1 MTKKDFVAR
10 GSAWI
15 QRAPEDGKDAVS
27 YEILLDTDSVVLKSD
42 TKKFE
47 THKLG
52 DVHFIYRQGS
62 YTEDMTSRIIETY
75 SYIILYYGYEPKK
88 DDKGNEV
95 LGSDGKPVM
104 EYKVI
109 TYSAN
114 EGVTDIYNTMQMNV
128 GDDADCYGAKY
139 IWYDKNLPDTDEVM
153 FEKIW
158 SELDGIPPQEL
169 GIKIL
174 ATKMFTVRRE
184 ADSVQSS
191 DVMFAIGDSK
201 TTAPTTGWITNFSG
215 LTLADG
221 KYVWTCTKT
230 TLTNGTSYY
239 TGAYCLGDCYDFA
252 RVEELYALGS
262 SATKSPDIDSSLGVN
277 IWQSSYTPK
286 KGMYLW
292 TCVRVTYN
300 DNTPPYYL
308 NKRCVNYFPTD
319 GTNGTKFTPKGTA
332 YGHYEASSKMPK
344 PSDDVLGLLYLVD
357 KVDTLITA
365 INKPCVVWWRSFS
378 DSSYML
384 SYDAAE
390 EGDAYN
396 IGGTLWVNNG
406 TVWKD
411 FGSIQGPKGDDGE
424 DALNIELS
432 TDKILFSWDSK
443 NQSYNA
449 ATKEIT
455 LVVKQG
461 GNIINKDDYNVSFQ
475 AVENFELGSNDK
487 NIRTEGAS
495 NGYNISI
502 YSAGISKK
510 TYTFNASVNGKEQ
523 NVDYPASSCSV
534 KILITYNGI
543 TYTKIISIEI
553 SFVQLYG
560 DTAWNTEQLS
570 STYGEL
576 IGENGRLS
584 KMESNISQ
592 NAKNIAL
599 KVSQTYYDENNK
611 AISDRFTIIEQNVDK
626 ISIKVSATSDG
637 LKETGIDITKHSIAM
652 TANKFTLYNNKG
664 EETFSADENGNGIF
678 KGKVTATSGYIGG
691 CEIYDDSYE
700 IEGTS
705 FNRKG
710 LRYQI
715 DADGYMP
722 QHVVNMRDRGFYVG
736 YGDSAM
742 GGYFRVGKTD
752 IMVVSSGGKK
762 ELSYGYF
769 FEVSMTTTAS
779 VTGQSAYAAKLKA
792 ASNASGKATALEAN
806 AYGGK
811 ENYAVDAINGDIRV
825 QNGDFRAEN
834 GDFIAEKG
842 AFVGVHRDNVTKI
855 DNDYTLKKTDS
866 TIVCNNTTKDISIY
880 LPSDAV
886 VGTFYRIIKKGKT
899 VTLQSVNKNIGVV
912 NNIDLKSS
920 VSSGTAREWIN
931 CLWDGDCWNVEMS
944 RS

>member
-1 MTKKDFVAR
+1 MGVIDVYL
-10 GSAWI
+10 SASI
-15 QRAPEDGKDAVS
+15 KVTRRAKDGKDAVTH
-27 YEILLDTDSVVLKSD
+27 EIHLDTDSVVLKSD

-52 DVHFIYRQGS
+52 DVHFIQHEGS
-62 YTEDMTSRIIETY
+62 KMIDKTNEIINSY
-75 SYIILYYGYEPKK
+75 SYIILYYGYE
-88 DDKGNEV
+88 EV
-95 LGSDGKPVM
+95 KGSDGKPVM

-109 TYSAN
+109 EFSSNDGESGIWDA
-114 EGVTDIYNTMQMNV
+114 MNLNQL
-128 GDDADCYGAKY
+128 ADSKCYAMKY
-139 IWYDKNLPDTDEVM
+139 IWYDKNLPDDDAM

-158 SELDGIPPQEL
+158 SELDGVPPTEL

-191 DVMFAIGDSK
+191 DVMFGISDSN
-201 TTAPTTGWITNFSG
+201 TQAPTEWKTNFSD
-215 LTLADG
+215 LTLADR

-252 RVEELYALGS
+252 QVDELYALSS

-357 KVDTLITA
+357 KVDTLITP

-384 SYDAAE
+384 SHDAAE

-432 TDKILFSWDSK
+432 TDKILFSWDNK

-523 NVDYPASSCSV
+523 NVDYPANSCSV

-543 TYTKIISIEI
+543 TYTKIISIEV

-576 IGENGRLS
+576 VGENGRLS

-592 NAKNIAL
+592 NAKNITL

-611 AISDRFTIIEQNVDK
+611 VVNEKFTTIEQNVDK

-637 LKETGIDITKHSIAM
+637 LAATGIDITNHSIAM
-652 TANKFTLYNNKG
+652 TANNFTLYNNKG
-664 EETFSADENGNGIF
+664 EETFSADEYGNGVF
-678 KGKVTATSGYIGG
+678 KGTITATGGSFGSLQMTSYTDSTGFEFYGMHAHTAGTTMIASSTYTLDYQGLYVGTGLRNNGGSVYIGH
-691 CEIYDDSYE
+691 YPSKN
-700 IEGTS
+700 GTITNGV
-705 FNRKG
+705 FDWENG
-710 LRYQI
+710 
-715 DADGYMP
+715 
-722 QHVVNMRDRGFYVG
+722 VVNVEADNSGVSNADISGIGVNVVG
-736 YGDSAM
+736 NSSHSAIGM
-742 GGYFRVGKTD
+742 K
-752 IMVVSSGGKK
+752 VSATGGK
-762 ELSYGYF
+762 
-769 FEVSMTTTAS
+769 
-779 VTGQSAYAAKLKA
+779 
-792 ASNASGKATALEAN
+792 N
-806 AYGGK
+806 
-811 ENYAVDAINGDIRV
+811 NYAVDAENGDIRV
-825 QNGDFRAEN
+825 Q
-834 GDFIAEKG
+834 KG
-842 AFVGVHRDNVTKI
+842 AFIGVHRGNVRKVTSST
-855 DNDYTLKKTDS
+855 TLLATDS
-866 TIVCNNTTKDISIY
+866 TIICNNTASDIIVT
-880 LPSDAV
+880 LPSDLAI
-886 VGTFYRIIKKGKT
+886 GTFFRIIKKGKT
-899 VTLQSVNKNIGVV
+899 VTLQSANKNIAVV
-912 NNIDLKSS
+912 NNIDLMSS
-920 VSSGTAREWIN
+920 VSSKTAREWIN
-931 CLWDGDCWNVEMS
+931 CFWDGDCWLVEMS
-944 RS
+944 CS

>member
-1 MTKKDFVAR
+1 MTKIDFVAR

-52 DVHFIYRQGS
+52 DVHFMYRQGS
-62 YTEDMTSRIIETY
+62 YTEDMTQRIIETY

-88 DDKGNEV
+88 DDKGNNV
-95 LGSDGKPVM
+95 LGSDGKPIM

-109 TYSAN
+109 SYSAN
-114 EGVTDIYNTMQMNV
+114 EGVTDIWNTMQMNV
-128 GDDADCYGAKY
+128 GDDADCYGMKY
-139 IWYDKNLPDTDEVM
+139 IWYDKNLPDNDDAM
-153 FEKIW
+153 FKKIW
-158 SELDGIPPQEL
+158 SELDGVPPTEL

-191 DVMFAIGDSK
+191 DVMFGISDSN
-201 TTAPTTGWITNFSG
+201 TQAPTTWITNFSD

-239 TGAYCLGDCYDFA
+239 TGAYCLGECYDFA
-252 RVEELYALGS
+252 QVEELYALGS

-300 DNTPPYYL
+300 SNTPPYYL
-308 NKRCVNYFPTD
+308 NKKCVSYFPTD

-332 YGHYEASSKMPK
+332 YGHYTASSKMPK

-357 KVDTLITA
+357 KVDTLLTP
-365 INKPCVVWWRSFS
+365 INKPCVVWWRSLS
-378 DSSYML
+378 AGSYIL
-384 SYDAAE
+384 SYDVAE
-390 EGDAYN
+390 EGDTYN
-396 IGGTLWVNNG
+396 VGGTLWVHNG

-443 NQSYNA
+443 NKIYDV
-449 ATKEIT
+449 ATKDIT
-455 LVVKQG
+455 LIVKQG
-461 GNIINKDDYNVSFQ
+461 NNIINIDDYTINFQ
-475 AVENFELGSNDK
+475 AVENFELGSNNK
-487 NIRTEGAS
+487 NIRTDGAAD
-495 NGYNISI
+495 GYTYNISV
-502 YSAGISKK
+502 YSAGIAMKK
-510 TYTFNASVNGKEQ
+510 YTFNASVNDKKQ
-523 NVDYPASSCSV
+523 TVNYPASSCSV
-534 KILITYNGI
+534 KMLITYNGI
-543 TYTKIISIEI
+543 TYTKIIAIEV
-553 SFVQLYG
+553 SFVQMYG

-570 STYGEL
+570 STYGKL
-576 IGENGRLS
+576 TAGYNGTLAQ
-584 KMESNISQ
+584 MESKISQ
-592 NAKNIAL
+592 NAENIAL

-611 AISDRFTIIEQNVDK
+611 KVGERFSIIEQSVDK
-626 ISIKVSATSDG
+626 INIQVSATSDG
-637 LKETGIDITKHSIAM
+637 LKNTGINITDGTIKM
-652 TANKFTLYNNKG
+652 TAANFTLVNNNGVPTLGVDAFGNCSLKG
-664 EETFSADENGNGIF
+664 TINATGGNFGSLQMTSFTDATGFEFYGMSAHTD
-678 KGKVTATSGYIGG
+678 
-691 CEIYDDSYE
+691 
-700 IEGTS
+700 GTS
-705 FNRKG
+705 IIAASTYRLDYQGLYVGSG
-710 LRYQI
+710 LRNNGGSVHI
-715 DADGYMP
+715 GNRGGITDGDFSWDEG
-722 QHVVNMRDRGFYVG
+722 VVNVEADN
-736 YGDSAM
+736 
-742 GGYFRVGKTD
+742 
-752 IMVVSSGGKK
+752 SG
-762 ELSYGYF
+762 
-769 FEVSMTTTAS
+769 
-779 VTGQSAYAAKLKA
+779 
-792 ASNASGKATALEAN
+792 ASNADISGIGVNVVGNPSHSTIGMKVSAT
-806 AYGGK
+806 GGK
-811 ENYAVDAINGDIRV
+811 NNYAIYAE
-825 QNGDFRAEN
+825 NGDFRAEN
-834 GDFIAEKG
+834 GAFI
-842 AFVGVHRDNVTKI
+842 GVHRGNVTKI
-855 DNDYTLKKTDS
+855 YNSDYTLKKTDS

-886 VGTFYRIIKKGKT
+886 VGTFYRIIKNGKT
-899 VTLQSVNKNIGVV
+899 VTLQSANKNIGVV

>member
-27 YEILLDTDSVVLKSD
+27 YEIQLDTDSVLLKND

-52 DVHFIYRQGS
+52 NVRFIQYEGKKMIDK
-62 YTEDMTSRIIETY
+62 TNEIINTY
-75 SYIILYYGYEPKK
+75 SYIILYYGYE
-88 DDKGNEV
+88 GGV
-95 LGSDGKPVM
+95 
-104 EYKVI
+104 YKAI
-109 TYSAN
+109 SYSAN
-114 EGVTDIYNTMQMNV
+114 DGVTDIWNTIQMNV

-139 IWYDKNLPDTDEVM
+139 IWYDKNLPDNDDAM
-153 FEKIW
+153 FKKIW
-158 SELDGIPPQEL
+158 SELDGVPPTEL

-191 DVMFAIGDSK
+191 DVMFGISDSN
-201 TTAPTTGWITNFSG
+201 TQAPTTWITNFSD

-252 RVEELYALGS
+252 QVEELYALS
-262 SATKSPDIDSSLGVN
+262 DSSTN
-277 IWQSSYTPK
+277 SPAMENYSSSYK
-286 KGMYLW
+286 AVKGKYLW
-292 TCVRVTYN
+292 SCVRVTYS
-300 DNTPPYYL
+300 DNSINYL
-308 NKRCVNYFPTD
+308 NIRCVSYFPTD

-357 KVDTLITA
+357 KADTLFTP

-378 DSSYML
+378 ESSYML
-384 SYDAAE
+384 SYDEAE

-396 IGGTLWVNNG
+396 VGGTLWVHNG

-443 NQSYNA
+443 KQNYNA
-449 ATKEIT
+449 ATKEVT

-475 AVENFELGSNDK
+475 AVENFELGSNGK

-510 TYTFNASVNGKEQ
+510 EYTFNASVNGKEQ
-523 NVDYPASSCSV
+523 KVSYPASSCSV
-534 KILITYNGI
+534 KVLITYNGI
-543 TYTKIISIEI
+543 TYTKIISIEV

-576 IGENGRLS
+576 VSTGGRLS
-584 KMESNISQ
+584 TMETNISQ
-592 NAKNIAL
+592 NAKNITMTATRTDGLEKQYSEIKVQYDNISL
-599 KVSQTYYDENNK
+599 KVSNTEK
-611 AISDRFTIIEQNVDK
+611 
-626 ISIKVSATSDG
+626 G
-637 LKETGIDITKHSIAM
+637 LRDTGIDITNGSITM
-652 TANKFTLYNNKG
+652 TANKFKLYNKNKG
-664 EETFSADENGNGIF
+664 EVFS
-678 KGKVTATSGYIGG
+678 T
-691 CEIYDDSYE
+691 
-700 IEGTS
+700 
-705 FNRKG
+705 
-710 LRYQI
+710 
-715 DADGYMP
+715 DADGNGVFKGTITATGGSFGSLQMTSYT
-722 QHVVNMRDRGFYVG
+722 DGTGFEFYGMHAHTDGTTMIAASTYTLDYQGLYVG
-736 YGDSAM
+736 SGLQDN
-742 GGYFRVGKTD
+742 GGSVRIGNNGRKTD
-752 IMVVSSGGKK
+752 GVFSWDNGVINVDADNSGVSNADISGIGVNVVGNSSHSAIGMKVSATGGK
-762 ELSYGYF
+762 
-769 FEVSMTTTAS
+769 
-779 VTGQSAYAAKLKA
+779 
-792 ASNASGKATALEAN
+792 N
-806 AYGGK
+806 
-811 ENYAVDAINGDIRV
+811 NYAVYAKE
-825 QNGDFRAEN
+825 GDFRAEN

-842 AFVGVHRDNVTKI
+842 AFIGVHRGNVTKI
-855 DNDYTLKKTDS
+855 SSDYTLKKTDS
-866 TIVCNNTTKDISIY
+866 TIICINKNKGITIN
-880 LPSDAV
+880 LPKPSEV
-886 VGTFYRIIKKGKT
+886 YPGTFYRIIKRGNT
-899 VTLQSVNKNIGVV
+899 VTFNSQKMNIFFVSRG
-912 NNIDLKSS
+912 DLMSS
-920 VSSGTAREWIN
+920 VSSELASEWIN
-931 CLWDGDCWNVEMS
+931 CFWDGEYWYVEMS
-944 RS
+944 GN

>member
-1 MTKKDFVAR
+1 MTKIDFVAR

-27 YEILLDTDSVVLKSD
+27 YDILLDTDSVVLKSD

-95 LGSDGKPVM
+95 LGSDGKQVM
-104 EYKVI
+104 EYKAI
-109 TYSAN
+109 TYSSN

-128 GDDADCYGAKY
+128 GDDADCYGMKY
-139 IWYDKNLPDTDEVM
+139 IWYDKNLPDNDEVM

-664 EETFSADENGNGIF
+664 EETFSADEYGNGIF
-678 KGKVTATSGYIGG
+678 KGKVAATSGYIGG
-691 CEIYDDSYE
+691 LEIYNDSYE
-700 IEGTS
+700 FGGNT
-705 FNRKG
+705 FKYKG
-710 LRYQI
+710 LIYENKFYEGYIPNRSVNLNDRYI
-715 DADGYMP
+715 YI
-722 QHVVNMRDRGFYVG
+722 G
-736 YGDSAM
+736 YGDSGF
-742 GGYFRVGKTD
+742 GGYFIVGNTQNSTTT
-752 IMVVSSGGKK
+752 VEGQT
-762 ELSYGYF
+762 ELSLDTFLVAELHTDNSKTMQSATAGRF
-769 FEVSMTTTAS
+769 TAS
-779 VTGQSAYAAKLKA
+779 
-792 ASNASGKATALEAN
+792 SNKNGTSRALELN

-811 ENYAVDAINGDIRV
+811 ENYAVDAENGDI
-825 QNGDFRAEN
+825 QAQN

-842 AFVGVHRDNVTKI
+842 AFLGVHRGNVRKI
-855 DNDYTLKKTDS
+855 TSSTTLLATDS
-866 TIVCNNTTKDISIY
+866 TIICNNTASDIVIT
-880 LPSDAV
+880 LPSDLAI
-886 VGTFYRIIKKGKT
+886 GTFFRIIKKGKT
-899 VTLQSVNKNIGVV
+899 VTFRSGSKNISLV
-912 NNIDLKSS
+912 NNNDLLSEVASK
-920 VSSGTAREWIN
+920 TAREWIN

>member
-1 MTKKDFVAR
+1 MAKKDFVAR

-52 DVHFIYRQGS
+52 DVRFIKHEGS
-62 YTEDMTSRIIETY
+62 KMIDKTNEIIYSY
-75 SYIILYYGYEPKK
+75 SYIILYYGYDPKIGEDGK
-88 DDKGNEV
+88 PE

-109 TYSAN
+109 SFSSN
-114 EGVTDIYNTMQMNV
+114 EGVTDIWNTMQMNV
-128 GDDADCYGAKY
+128 GDAKCYGAKY
-139 IWYDKNLPDTDEVM
+139 IWYDKNLPDTDDVM
-153 FEKIW
+153 FKKIW
-158 SELDGIPPQEL
+158 SELDGVPPTEL

-184 ADSVQSS
+184 ADSIKSS
-191 DVMFAIGDSK
+191 DVMFGISD
-201 TTAPTTGWITNFSG
+201 TNTQAPTTWLTNFSDI
-215 LTLADG
+215 TLADG

-239 TGAYCLGDCYDFA
+239 TGAYCLGECYDFA
-252 RVEELYALGS
+252 QVEELYALGS

-300 DNTPPYYL
+300 KNTLPYYL

-344 PSDDVLGLLYLVD
+344 PSDDVLGLFYLVD
-357 KVDTLITA
+357 KADTLLTP

-378 DSSYML
+378 ESSYML
-384 SYDAAE
+384 SYDEAE

-396 IGGTLWVNNG
+396 VGGTLWVHNG

-443 NQSYNA
+443 KLDYDA

-475 AVENFELGSNDK
+475 AVDNFELGSNGK
-487 NIRTEGAS
+487 NIRTEVSS

-510 TYTFNASVNGKEQ
+510 EYTFNASVNGKEQ
-523 NVDYPASSCSV
+523 KVPYPASSCSV

-543 TYTKIISIEI
+543 TYTKIISIEV

-576 IGENGRLS
+576 VSTGGRLYT
-584 KMESNISQ
+584 MESNISQ

-611 AISDRFTIIEQNVDK
+611 AVNERFSIIEQSVDK
-626 ISIKVSATSDG
+626 IRIQVSATSDG
-637 LKETGIDITKHSIAM
+637 LKATGIDITDGSISM
-652 TANKFTLYNNKG
+652 TANKFKLSNNNG
-664 EETFSADENGNGIF
+664 DEVFSADADGNGIF
-678 KGKVTATSGYIGG
+678 KGKITATSGYIGG

-705 FNRKG
+705 FNYKG

-742 GGYFRVGKTD
+742 GGYFRVGKTNV
-752 IMVVSSGGKK
+752 MVVSSGGKK

-842 AFVGVHRDNVTKI
+842 AFLGVHRGNVRKI
-855 DNDYTLKKTDS
+855 TSNATLLATDS
-866 TIVCNNTTKDISIY
+866 TIICNNTASDIVIT
-880 LPSDAV
+880 LPSDVAE
-886 VGTFYRIIKKGKT
+886 GTFYRIIKKGKT
-899 VTLQSVNKNIGVV
+899 VTLQSANKNIGVV
-912 NNIDLKSS
+912 NNIDLMSS

>member
-1 MTKKDFVAR
+1 MTKKKFVAR

-15 QRAPEDGKDAVS
+15 QRAPEDGKD
-27 YEILLDTDSVVLKSD
+27 
-42 TKKFE
+42 
-47 THKLG
+47 
-52 DVHFIYRQGS
+52 
-62 YTEDMTSRIIETY
+62 
-75 SYIILYYGYEPKK
+75 
-88 DDKGNEV
+88 
-95 LGSDGKPVM
+95 
-104 EYKVI
+104 
-109 TYSAN
+109 
-114 EGVTDIYNTMQMNV
+114 GV
-128 GDDADCYGAKY
+128 
-139 IWYDKNLPDTDEVM
+139 
-153 FEKIW
+153 
-158 SELDGIPPQEL
+158 GI
-169 GIKIL
+169 
-174 ATKMFTVRRE
+174 
-184 ADSVQSS
+184 QSS
-191 DVMFAIGDSK
+191 DVVFAIGDSK
-201 TTAPTTGWITNFSG
+201 TTAPTTGWITNFGG
-215 LTLADG
+215 LTLVAR

-252 RVEELYALGS
+252 RVDELYALS
-262 SATKSPDIDSSLGVN
+262 DSSTNSPNVEN
-277 IWQSSYTPK
+277 FSSSYK
-286 KGMYLW
+286 VVKGKYLW
-292 TCVRVTYN
+292 SCVKVTYSGGSI
-300 DNTPPYYL
+300 DYL
-308 NKRCVNYFPTD
+308 NIRCVNYFPTD

-357 KVDTLITA
+357 KVDTLLTP

-384 SYDAAE
+384 SYEAAE

-396 IGGTLWVNNG
+396 IGGTLWVHDG
-406 TVWKD
+406 KIWHD

-424 DALNIELS
+424 DALSIELS
-432 TDKILFSWDSK
+432 TEKILFDYYEGNFDPQ
-443 NQSYNA
+443 NQA
-449 ATKEIT
+449 IT
-455 LVVKQG
+455 LVVRQG
-461 GNIINKDDYNVSFQ
+461 GNVIKSSEYNVKIVSAQ
-475 AVENFELGSNDK
+475 NFDISTGNKLTIEKQDSSCTLNCYANGVTTYDY
-487 NIRTEGAS
+487 TYDDGAS
-495 NGYNISI
+495 YVS
-502 YSAGISKK
+502 
-510 TYTFNASVNGKEQ
+510 
-523 NVDYPASSCSV
+523 YPASSCSI
-534 KILITYNGI
+534 KISIEYNGI
-543 TYTKIISIEI
+543 TYFKEISIEV
-553 SFVQLYG
+553 SFVKMYGGLYY
-560 DTAWNTEQLS
+560 DTEQLS

-576 IGENGRLS
+576 VGEGGRLEQMETVIAQNASEIKLTAS
-584 KMESNISQ
+584 KTDGLEKQYSEIKVQYDRINISVG
-592 NAKNIAL
+592 NI
-599 KVSQTYYDENNK
+599 N
-611 AISDRFTIIEQNVDK
+611 
-626 ISIKVSATSDG
+626 DG
-637 LKETGIDITKHSIAM
+637 LARTGINLTNGSISM
-652 TANKFTLYNNKG
+652 TANKFILYNNNKD
-664 EETFSADENGNGIF
+664 EVFSADENGNGVF

-691 CEIYDDSYE
+691 CEIYDDSYD

-705 FNRKG
+705 FNHKG

-792 ASNASGKATALEAN
+792 ASNASGIATALELN

-834 GDFIAEKG
+834 GDFRAENG
-842 AFVGVHRDNVTKI
+842 AFIGVHRGNVTKI
-855 DNDYTLKKTDS
+855 SSDYTLKKTDS
-866 TIVCNNTTKDISIY
+866 TIICNNTTKDIFIY

-899 VTLQSVNKNIGVV
+899 VTLQSANKNIGVV

>member
-1 MTKKDFVAR
+1 MSNLKGGKMTKKDFVAR

-15 QRAPEDGKDAVS
+15 QRAPEDGKDAVTHD
-27 YEILLDTDSVVLKSD
+27 ILLDTDSVVLKSD

-47 THKLG
+47 TQKLG
-52 DVHFIYRQGS
+52 DVHFMYHQGS
-62 YTEDMTSRIIETY
+62 YTEDMTRRIIETY

-104 EYKVI
+104 EYKAI
-109 TYSAN
+109 TYSSN

-128 GDDADCYGAKY
+128 GDDADCYGMKY
-139 IWYDKNLPDTDEVM
+139 IWYDKNLPDDDAM

-158 SELDGIPPQEL
+158 SELDGIPPKEL

-184 ADSVQSS
+184 ADSIKSS
-191 DVMFAIGDSK
+191 DVVFGISGSN
-201 TTAPTTGWITNFSG
+201 TQPPTSWITNFSD
-215 LTLADG
+215 LVLEQG

-230 TLTNGTSYY
+230 ILTSSSTPIY
-239 TGAYCLGDCYDFA
+239 TGAYCLGKCYDFA
-252 RVEELYALGS
+252 QVVELYALS
-262 SATKSPDIDSSLGVN
+262 DSSTKEPNDVDFS
-277 IWQSSYTPK
+277 SSYK
-286 KGMYLW
+286 VVKGKYLW
-292 TCVRVTYN
+292 SCVKVTYSN
-300 DNTPPYYL
+300 NNIKYL
-308 NKRCVNYFPTD
+308 NKRCVNYFPND

-357 KVDTLITA
+357 KVDTLLTPV
-365 INKPCVVWWRSFS
+365 NKPCVVWWRSFS

-396 IGGTLWVNNG
+396 IGGTLWVHDG
-406 TVWKD
+406 KVWHD

-424 DALNIELS
+424 DALSIELS
-432 TDKILFSWDSK
+432 TEKILFDYYEGNFDPQ
-443 NQSYNA
+443 NQA
-449 ATKEIT
+449 IT
-455 LVVKQG
+455 LVVRQG
-461 GNIINKDDYNVSFQ
+461 GNVIKSSEYNVKIVSSQ
-475 AVENFELGSNDK
+475 NFDIDTDYLTIEKQDSSCTLNCY
-487 NIRTEGAS
+487 A
-495 NGYNISI
+495 NGVN
-502 YSAGISKK
+502 
-510 TYTFNASVNGKEQ
+510 TYTYTYNDGVSYVT
-523 NVDYPASSCSV
+523 YPASSCSI
-534 KILITYNGI
+534 KISVEYNGI
-543 TYTKIISIEI
+543 TYFKEFSIEV
-553 SFVQLYG
+553 SFVKMYGGLYY
-560 DTAWNTEQLS
+560 DTEQLS

-576 IGENGRLS
+576 VGEGGRLS
-584 KMESNISQ
+584 TMETNITQ
-592 NAKNIAL
+592 NAENIKLTATRTDGL
-599 KVSQTYYDENNK
+599 EKQYSE
-611 AISDRFTIIEQNVDK
+611 
-626 ISIKVSATSDG
+626 IKVSYNSISAKVASTEKG
-637 LKETGIDITKHSIAM
+637 LLDTGINITDKTIKM
-652 TANKFTLYNNKG
+652 TANNFTLYNNKK
-664 EETFSADENGNGIF
+664 EKTFSADEYGNGVF

-705 FNRKG
+705 FNHKG

-769 FEVSMTTTAS
+769 FEASMTTTAS

-825 QNGDFRAEN
+825 QNGDFRAE
-834 GDFIAEKG
+834 KG
-842 AFVGVHRDNVTKI
+842 AFLGVHRGNVRKVTSST
-855 DNDYTLKKTDS
+855 TLLATDS
-866 TIVCNNTTKDISIY
+866 TIICNNTASDIIVT
-880 LPSDAV
+880 LPSDLAI
-886 VGTFYRIIKKGKT
+886 GTFFRIIKKGKT
-899 VTLQSVNKNIGVV
+899 VTFRSASKNISLVD
-912 NNIDLKSS
+912 NRDLLSE
-920 VSSGTAREWIN
+920 VSSTTAREWIH
-931 CLWDGDCWNVEMS
+931 CLWDGDSWLVEMS

>member
-1 MTKKDFVAR
+1 MGAINVYL
-10 GSAWI
+10 SASI
-15 QRAPEDGKDAVS
+15 KVTRRAKDGKDAVN

-42 TKKFE
+42 TKQFE

-52 DVHFIYRQGS
+52 DVHFMYHQGS
-62 YTEDMTSRIIETY
+62 YIEDMTMRIIDTF
-75 SYIILYYGYEPKK
+75 SYIILYYGYEAKK
-88 DDKGNEV
+88 DENGKPV

-104 EYKVI
+104 EYKAI
-109 TYSAN
+109 TYSSN
-114 EGVTDIYNTMQMNV
+114 EGITDIWNTMQMNV
-128 GDDADCYGAKY
+128 GDDAECYGMKY
-139 IWYDKNLPDTDEVM
+139 IWYDKNLPDNDEAM

-158 SELDGIPPQEL
+158 SKLDGVPPTEL

-191 DVMFAIGDSK
+191 DVMFGIGTK
-201 TTAPTTGWITNFSG
+201 TQQPTAWITNFGG

-239 TGAYCLGDCYDFA
+239 TGAYCLGECYDFA
-252 RVEELYALGS
+252 QVDELYALGS

-300 DNTPPYYL
+300 SNNIPYYL
-308 NKRCVNYFPTD
+308 NKKCVSYFPND
-319 GTNGTKFTPKGTA
+319 GVNGTKFTPKGTA
-332 YGHYEASSKMPK
+332 YGHYTSSSKMPK

-357 KVDTLITA
+357 KVDTLLTP
-365 INKPCVVWWRSFS
+365 INKPCVVWWRSLS
-378 DSSYML
+378 AGSYIL
-384 SYDAAE
+384 SYDVAE

-396 IGGTLWVNNG
+396 VGGTLWVHNG
-406 TVWKD
+406 TVWKE

-432 TDKILFSWDSK
+432 TDKILFDYYEGNFDPQNKS
-443 NQSYNA
+443 
-449 ATKEIT
+449 IT
-455 LVVKQG
+455 LVVRQG
-461 GNIINKDDYNVSFQ
+461 GNVIKSSEYNVKIVSAQ
-475 AVENFELGSNDK
+475 NFD
-487 NIRTEGAS
+487 IRTGNKLTIEKQDSSCTLNCYANGVATYSYTYDDGAS
-495 NGYNISI
+495 FVS
-502 YSAGISKK
+502 
-510 TYTFNASVNGKEQ
+510 
-523 NVDYPASSCSV
+523 YPASSCSI
-534 KILITYNGI
+534 KISVEYNGI
-543 TYTKIISIEI
+543 TYFKEISIEV
-553 SFVQLYG
+553 SFVKMYG
-560 DTAWNTEQLS
+560 GLAYDTESLS

-576 IGENGRLS
+576 VGEGGRLEQ
-584 KMESNISQ
+584 METVIAQNASEIKLTATKTDNLEKQYSEIKVQYNTINISVG
-592 NAKNIAL
+592 NI
-599 KVSQTYYDENNK
+599 N
-611 AISDRFTIIEQNVDK
+611 
-626 ISIKVSATSDG
+626 DG
-637 LKETGIDITKHSIAM
+637 LARTGINLTNGSISM
-652 TANKFTLYNNKG
+652 TANKFILYNNNKD
-664 EETFSADENGNGIF
+664 EVFSADENGNGVL

-705 FNRKG
+705 FNHKG

-752 IMVVSSGGKK
+752 VMVVSSGGKK
-762 ELSYGYF
+762 ELSYGHF

-779 VTGQSAYAAKLKA
+779 VTGQSAYAAKLNA

-834 GDFIAEKG
+834 G
-842 AFVGVHRDNVTKI
+842 AFVGVHRSNVQTI
-855 DNDYTLKKTDS
+855 YNSDYYLKKTDS
-866 TIVCNNTTKDISIY
+866 IIICNNTTKDIFIY

-886 VGTFYRIIKKGKT
+886 VGTFYRIVKKGKT

-912 NNIDLKSS
+912 NNIDLMSS